1 MNQTKNRSESSEI
14 IAARMALAQK
24 IIDLMEQEAPG
35 NEDLHYE
42 ALMLAFHASTNTDHC
57 RQLFRPG

>member
-1 MNQTKNRSESSEI
+1 MEQGDKKTSAKI

-24 IIDLMEQEAPG
+24 IIDLMEREAPCD
-35 NEDLHYE
+35 EELHYE

-57 RQLFRPG
+57 RELFRPG